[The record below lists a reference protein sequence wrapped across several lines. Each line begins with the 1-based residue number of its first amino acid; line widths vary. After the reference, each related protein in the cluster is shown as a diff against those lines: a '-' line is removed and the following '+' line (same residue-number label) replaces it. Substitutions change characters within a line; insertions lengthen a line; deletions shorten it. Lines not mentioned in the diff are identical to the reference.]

1 MNKTIKLL
9 SVAAFCAIIAAC
21 ASMGT
26 KNLPSTENPTTLVVE
41 NRNVLDMNIYI
52 IRGGGQRLR
61 VGTANGLA
69 KTKFTIPRGI
79 VLGSTTVRFLA
90 DPIGGTRGPVSEE
103 ITMQEGDEVGLMLP
117 PF

>member
-9 SVAAFCAIIAAC
+9 SVVALCAITAAC
-21 ASMGT
+21 ASLGKQRPAT
-26 KNLPSTENPTTLVVE
+26 DDPTTVVVD
-41 NRNVLDMNIYI
+41 NRNVLDMNMYI
-52 IRGGGQRLR
+52 IRSGGQRLR
-61 VGTANGLA
+61 IGTATGLS

-90 DPIGGTRGPVSEE
+90 DPIGGSRGPVSEE
-103 ITMQEGDEVGLMLP
+103 ITMMEGDEVSLMLP

>member
-9 SVAAFCAIIAAC
+9 SVAVLCAMIAAC
-21 ASMGT
+21 ASLGK
-26 KNLPSTENPTTLVVE
+26 KNLPVDANPTTLVVD
-41 NRNVLDMNIYI
+41 NRNTLDMNIYI
-52 IRGGGQRLR
+52 IRSGGQRLR
-61 VGTANGLA
+61 IGMATGLS

-90 DPIGGTRGPVSEE
+90 DPIGGSRGPISEE
-103 ITMQEGDEVGLMLP
+103 ITMMEGDEVGLMLP

>member
-9 SVAAFCAIIAAC
+9 GVAALCAIFAAC
-21 ASMGT
+21 ASMG
-26 KNLPSTENPTTLVVE
+26 KQQPSTENPTTLVVD

-52 IRGGGQRLR
+52 VRDGGQRIR
-61 VGTANGLA
+61 VGTATGLT
-69 KTKFTIPRGI
+69 KTKLTIPRGV

-90 DPIGGTRGPVSEE
+90 DPIGSTRGPISEE
-103 ITMQEGDEVGLMLP
+103 ITMMPGDEVGLMLP

>member
-9 SVAAFCAIIAAC
+9 GVAALCAIFAAC
-21 ASMGT
+21 ASLG
-26 KNLPSTENPTTLVVE
+26 KQQPSTENPTTLVVD
-41 NRNVLDMNIYI
+41 NRNILDMNIYI
-52 IRGGGQRLR
+52 IRDGGQRLR
-61 VGTANGLA
+61 IGTATGLA

-90 DPIGGTRGPVSEE
+90 DPIGGPRGPVSEE

>member
-9 SVAAFCAIIAAC
+9 SVAALCAIFAAC
-21 ASMGT
+21 ASLG
-26 KNLPSTENPTTLVVE
+26 KQQPATENPTTLVVD

-52 IRGGGQRLR
+52 IRDGGQRLR
-61 VGTANGLA
+61 VGTATGLS

-90 DPIGGTRGPVSEE
+90 DPIGGPRGPISEE